1 MARYLVFALLVGAGL
16 AGCASQ
22 PLPDLHAPVPGE
34 WRHPVADAP
43 AGAPVD
49 LRGWW
54 HSFADPS
61 LDALVDRALANNLD
75 VAQAAERVR
84 AARALHGVASSAFLP
99 QLHAKTEDVEAPDAG
114 ASYFV
119 AGFDAVWELD
129 LFGRGTALRRAAQ
142 GDLDAA
148 AADLQGARVS
158 LVAEVVRDWLQL
170 RAAQQQLQWLQQV
183 RDARQRQLDLLQVR
197 ERLRLAGAESV
208 QRADAALAQ
217 ADAAMVEPRE
227 TIDANA
233 QRLAVLLGTAEP
245 DPAWTNAVPLPTLGA
260 WSLQAAPADL
270 LRSRPEIRHAEADVL
285 RAAGAAGIAHADRY
299 PRVAIGGSLT
309 WSASLQSNRGGGSSP
324 VASIGPLIDI
334 PLFDWGMRAAQE
346 DAKRHELQASV
357 LAYRQSVL
365 EGVADVETALGRL
378 QRQGEQE
385 RQCTEATA
393 ALARADTVVAKR
405 AALHLAGADEEIESA
420 IAHDEAS
427 LALVQAQAGHDLA
440 FVSLFK
446 ALGGAPLPPA
456 ERATQEGRH

>member
-43 AGAPVD
+43 TGAPVD

-61 LDALVDRALANNLD
+61 LDALVDRALSNNLD

-84 AARALHGVASSAFLP
+84 AARALHARASSAFLP
-99 QLHAKTEDVEAPDAG
+99 QLHAKTEDVDAPDAG

-129 LFGRGTALRRAAQ
+129 LFGRGTAVRRAAQ

-170 RAAQQQLQWLQQV
+170 RAAQQQLQWLQHI
-183 RDARQRQLDLLQVR
+183 RDARQQQLDLLQVR

-208 QRADAALAQ
+208 QRAAATLAQ
-217 ADAAMVEPRE
+217 ANAAMVEPRE
-227 TIDANA
+227 AIDANA

-245 DPAWTNAVPLPTLGA
+245 DPAWMNEGPLPTLGA

-299 PRVAIGGSLT
+299 PSVAIGGSLT
-309 WSASLQSNRGGGSSP
+309 WSASLQSTHGRSDNP

-385 RQCTEATA
+385 RQCTEATV
-393 ALARADTVVAKR
+393 ALARADTAVTKR

-420 IAHDEAS
+420 LAHDEAS

-446 ALGGAPLPPA
+446 ALGGAPLPPV
-456 ERATQEGRH
+456 ESATRENRR

>member
-84 AARALHGVASSAFLP
+84 AARALHGVASSALLP
-99 QLHAKTEDVEAPDAG
+99 QLHAKTEDVDAPDAR

-170 RAAQQQLQWLQQV
+170 RAAQQQLQWLQQI
-183 RDARQRQLDLLQVR
+183 RDARQHQLDLVQVR

-208 QRADAALAQ
+208 QRAVAALAQ
-217 ADAAMVEPRE
+217 ADAAMLEPRE
-227 TIDANA
+227 TMDANA

-245 DPAWTNAVPLPTLGA
+245 DPAWMTTGPLPTLGA

-309 WSASLQSNRGGGSSP
+309 WSASLQSSRGGGASP

-385 RQCTEATA
+385 RQCTEATV
-393 ALARADTVVAKR
+393 ALAHADSAVAKR

-427 LALVQAQAGHDLA
+427 LALVQAQAGRDLA

-446 ALGGAPLPPA
+446 ALGGAPLPSVDS
-456 ERATQEGRH
+456 ATTEDRH